1 MTTLQFKKMSK
12 KEIIAIIGLGYVG
25 LPLAVNFGRKFKT
38 IGFDKNKKRISEL
51 KKFKDK
57 TNELNEHE
65 INNSKHLIF
74 SSQSSALSSASI
86 FIITVP
92 TPINKSNNP
101 DLRPLKEA
109 TKIVAKHI
117 SNNSV
122 VIIESTV
129 YPGVTE
135 EICVPILER
144 YSNMKYNSDFFCGYS
159 PERINPGDK
168 TKTISKIVKVISGSN
183 KATALRIKKLYS
195 KIITAGVYEA
205 SSIRTAE
212 MAKAIENAQRD
223 INIAFI
229 NEIAIMCNKLQLRT
243 KDVLDAAK
251 TKWNFL
257 NFEPGLVGGHCI
269 SVDPYYLYYS
279 SKKLGHEPKIILSG
293 RNINNN
299 MSNFISN
306 NLVKELSK
314 RIKLIN
320 SKVLILG
327 VTFKENCPDVR
338 NSQVIK
344 IIKNLKKKKISVDV
358 NDEIADEETLKS
370 DFNISLIKKLKKNHY
385 DAILIAVKHK
395 VFKKYGLK
403 MVKSLCKKNGFI
415 YDIKN
420 TFNDRTIEMYL

>member
-1 MTTLQFKKMSK
+1 MSK

-25 LPLAVNFGRKFKT
+25 LPLAVKFGKKFKT
-38 IGFDKNKKRISEL
+38 IGFDKNKKRINEL
-51 KKFKDK
+51 KEFKDK
-57 TNELNEHE
+57 TNELNEDK
-65 INNSKHLIF
+65 IKNSKNLIF
-74 SSQSSALSSASI
+74 SSQSSVLSSASI

-92 TPINKSNNP
+92 TPINNLNNP

-109 TKIVAKHI
+109 TKVVAKHI

-144 YSNMKYNSDFFCGYS
+144 YSNMKYNLDFFCGYS

-183 KATALRIKKLYS
+183 KATVLRIKKLYS

-223 INIAFI
+223 INIAFV

-279 SKKLGHEPKIILSG
+279 SKKLGYEPKIILSG

-358 NDEIADEETLKS
+358 SDEIADEETLKS
-370 DFNISLIKKLKKNHY
+370 EFKISLIKKLKKNHY
-385 DAILIAVKHK
+385 DAILITVKHNI
-395 VFKKYGLK
+395 FKNYGLK
-403 MVKSLCKKNGFI
+403 TIKSLCKKNGFI

-420 TFNDRTIEMYL
+420 TFNDRTIEMNL

>member
-1 MTTLQFKKMSK
+1 MSK

-25 LPLAVNFGRKFKT
+25 LPLAVKFGKKFKT
-38 IGFDKNKKRISEL
+38 IGFDKNKKRINEL
-51 KKFKDK
+51 KEFKDK
-57 TNELNEHE
+57 TNELNEDE
-65 INNSKHLIF
+65 INNSKNLIF
-74 SSQSSALSSASI
+74 SSQSSVLSSASI

-92 TPINKSNNP
+92 TPINKLNNP

-109 TKIVAKHI
+109 TKVVAKHI

-144 YSNMKYNSDFFCGYS
+144 YSNMKYNLDFFCGYS

-183 KATALRIKKLYS
+183 KATVLRIKKLYS

-279 SKKLGHEPKIILSG
+279 SKKLGYEPKIILSG

-358 NDEIADEETLKS
+358 SDEIADEETLKS
-370 DFNISLIKKLKKNHY
+370 EFKISLIKKLKKNHY
-385 DAILIAVKHK
+385 DAILITVKHN
-395 VFKKYGLK
+395 VFKNYGLK
-403 MVKSLCKKNGFI
+403 TIKSLCKKNGFI

-420 TFNDRTIEMYL
+420 TFNDRTIEMNL

>member
-1 MTTLQFKKMSK
+1 M
-12 KEIIAIIGLGYVG
+12 
-25 LPLAVNFGRKFKT
+25 
-38 IGFDKNKKRISEL
+38 
-51 KKFKDK
+51 
-57 TNELNEHE
+57 
-65 INNSKHLIF
+65 
-74 SSQSSALSSASI
+74 
-86 FIITVP
+86 
-92 TPINKSNNP
+92 
-101 DLRPLKEA
+101 
-109 TKIVAKHI
+109 
-117 SNNSV
+117 
-122 VIIESTV
+122 
-129 YPGVTE
+129 
-135 EICVPILER
+135 
-144 YSNMKYNSDFFCGYS
+144 DFFCGYS

-183 KATALRIKKLYS
+183 KATVLRIKKLYS

-223 INIAFI
+223 INIAFV

-279 SKKLGHEPKIILSG
+279 SKKLGYEPKIILSG

-358 NDEIADEETLKS
+358 SDEIADEETLKS
-370 DFNISLIKKLKKNHY
+370 EFKISLIKKLKKNHY
-385 DAILIAVKHK
+385 DAILITVKHNI
-395 VFKKYGLK
+395 FKNYGLK
-403 MVKSLCKKNGFI
+403 TIKSLCKKNGFI

-420 TFNDRTIEMYL
+420 TFNDRTIEMNL